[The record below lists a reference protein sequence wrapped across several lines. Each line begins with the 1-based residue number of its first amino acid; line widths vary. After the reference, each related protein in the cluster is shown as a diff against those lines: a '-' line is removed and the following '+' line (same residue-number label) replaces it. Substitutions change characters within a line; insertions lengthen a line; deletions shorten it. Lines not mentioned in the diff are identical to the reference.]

1 MKKIYTFNQTMAI
14 TCCFAS
20 AMWGLTAHA
29 VARMLGLEHW
39 IYSILVILL
48 WILVPFYIR
57 LIRNSFIVGIF
68 ILAISMSYL
77 GFLTS
82 LLGTADWFLFA
93 RGLYDFTYALWY
105 LISIVCIY
113 FSYKSWRELQKK

>member
-1 MKKIYTFNQTMAI
+1 MPKIYTFNQTLAI
-14 TCCFAS
+14 ACWFAS

-29 VARMLGLEHW
+29 VGRMLGLTHPV
-39 IYSILVILL
+39 YTILVILIWVL
-48 WILVPFYIR
+48 FPLYIK
-57 LIRNSFIVGIF
+57 LIRHSFIVGIF
-68 ILAISMSYL
+68 ILAVSMGYL

-82 LLGTADWFLFA
+82 LLGTAAWFRFS

-105 LISIVCIY
+105 LISIACIY